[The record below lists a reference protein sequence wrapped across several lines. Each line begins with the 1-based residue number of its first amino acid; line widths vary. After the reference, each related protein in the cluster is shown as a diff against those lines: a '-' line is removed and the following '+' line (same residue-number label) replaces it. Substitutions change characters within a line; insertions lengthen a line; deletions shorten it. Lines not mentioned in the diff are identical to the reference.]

1 MLNTNS
7 MLATGSGYYYRGI
20 LAGKTGFTNE
30 AGYNLI
36 KSVERN
42 NLRLIFVELGCKK
55 INDRFIDAKNIFN
68 YYYHVILVSLVY
80 FYLKRIFLFCL
91 LL

>member
-7 MLATGSGYYYRGI
+7 MLATGSGYYHRGI

-36 KSVERN
+36 KCVERN

-55 INDRFIDAKNIFN
+55 INDRFIMLKI
-68 YYYHVILVSLVY
+68 YSIIILKTIKL
-80 FYLKRIFLFCL
+80 YLLKIMIIDFQMKMIII
-91 LL
+91 